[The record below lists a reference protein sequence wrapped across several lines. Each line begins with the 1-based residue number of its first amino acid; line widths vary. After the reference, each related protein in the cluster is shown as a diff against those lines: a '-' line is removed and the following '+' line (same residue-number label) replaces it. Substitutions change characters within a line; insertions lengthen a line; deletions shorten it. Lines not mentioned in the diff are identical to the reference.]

1 MVNKRS
7 DDSMA
12 YHRAIHK
19 PRLWTK
25 NTQNMP
31 QVFQD
36 FFSDM
41 KLGMFLTVHFKDAV
55 IVLLFKNF
63 KNFRLCLNRPSPYIM
78 SLFCDL
84 FLPREDDINYEFN
97 LHEPYATAAM
107 RRQNATIKIF
117 NSLLYRSS
125 FLRKPKILTKC
136 PFWFDVCWIKFKI
149 NWEI

>member
-1 MVNKRS
+1 
-7 DDSMA
+7 
-12 YHRAIHK
+12 
-19 PRLWTK
+19 
-25 NTQNMP
+25 MP
-31 QVFQD
+31 QMLKD

-97 LHEPYATAAM
+97 LHEPYATAAL
-107 RRQNATIKIF
+107 RRQNAIIKIF

-125 FLRKPKILTKC
+125 FLRKPKI
-136 PFWFDVCWIKFKI
+136 D
-149 NWEI
+149 EISLLI